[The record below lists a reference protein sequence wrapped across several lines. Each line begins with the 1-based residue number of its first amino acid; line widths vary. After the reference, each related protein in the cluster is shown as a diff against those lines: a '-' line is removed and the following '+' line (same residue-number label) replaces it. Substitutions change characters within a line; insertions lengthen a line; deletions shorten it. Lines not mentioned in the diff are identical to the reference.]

1 MPSQYLTAAEAPEYG
16 LSGVNSGQIIQASTL
31 IDAYLRRPEG
41 LVWVPDSSGQ
51 PCYMAAATPTY
62 SLNLASEINPG
73 TNVPVTFSSGPSG
86 MLQVG
91 DVVVLDAATP
101 SLTEACVVA
110 TTTGTNGAISITLQ
124 TVMNAHQAG
133 AQASVG
139 LLIEEQR
146 SMPADRPIT
155 RVAKTPVVR
164 LVSGI
169 GRYAYGRRGDGA
181 NYNMEEFNLLA
192 ALSKFGGPPVWELFQ
207 APLSYSWDA
216 RTGQV
221 WVPAGIMLAYYSE
234 VKLLY
239 VAGFAQANI
248 PPPVKF
254 ATAQVIEAL
263 ANQKGISTNLK
274 SYKAGDTTVTRFAAT
289 LLDVDTK
296 NALVPYGARLFV

>member
-1 MPSQYLTAAEAPEYG
+1 MPSQYLTPEEAPEYG
-16 LSGVNSGQIIQASTL
+16 LSGVNSGQIVQASTL

-41 LVWVPDSSGQ
+41 LAWVSDSAGQ
-51 PCYMAAATPTY
+51 PCYMAAAVPTY
-62 SLNLASEINPG
+62 SLNLAAQINPG
-73 TNVPVTFSSGPSG
+73 TNVPVTFSSGPAAL
-86 MLQVG
+86 LQVG
-91 DVVVLDAATP
+91 DVMVLDAETP
-101 SLTEACVVA
+101 DLAEACVVA
-110 TTTGTNGAISITLQ
+110 TTTGPSGATAITLQ
-124 TVMNAHQAG
+124 TVMNEHAENAEG
-133 AQASVG
+133 DVG

-169 GRYAYGRRGDGA
+169 GRYGYGRRGDGA

-216 RTGQV
+216 RTGQI

-234 VKLLY
+234 VKLRY
-239 VAGFAQANI
+239 VAGFSQQNI

-254 ATAQVIEAL
+254 ATAQVIEAI
-263 ANQKGISTNLK
+263 ASQSGIARNLK
-274 SYKAGDTTVTRFAAT
+274 TYKAGDTTLTRFAAS
-289 LLDVDTK
+289 LLDADTK
-296 NALVPYGARLFV
+296 NALVPYGAKLFV